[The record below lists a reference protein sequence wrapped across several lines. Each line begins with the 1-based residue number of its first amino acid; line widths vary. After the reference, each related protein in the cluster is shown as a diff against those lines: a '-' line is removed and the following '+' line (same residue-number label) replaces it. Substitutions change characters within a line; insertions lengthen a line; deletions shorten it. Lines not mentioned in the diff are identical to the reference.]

1 MDKASFKSPD
11 GDSHI
16 VYNSNIWRNFRNS
29 AGLTSSR
36 KGTVSEAISTL
47 YPVYIPV
54 PSQVGSNTLARYY
67 EQNKKN
73 IFKSDK
79 TYFSAIDKVQREAAM
94 MKYLRLRTEMRN
106 PPLDFNG
113 NILPPRNFKKYPPY
127 SKPNILS
134 SAIKS
139 DDGINYPHLNN
150 TVQDLNITGPNRKQF
165 LPTKLI
171 FRENHPDFDKVK
183 MEQQIKGLY
192 RTGTNNS
199 IKSKNANIKSATTN
213 AV

>member
-1 MDKASFKSPD
+1 
-11 GDSHI
+11 
-16 VYNSNIWRNFRNS
+16 
-29 AGLTSSR
+29 
-36 KGTVSEAISTL
+36 VSEAISTL
-47 YPVYIPV
+47 YPVLIPV

-79 TYFSAIDKVQREAAM
+79 TYYSAMDKVEREAAM

-113 NILPPRNFKKYPPY
+113 NILPPRNFKQYPPY
-127 SKPNILS
+127 SKANTLG
-134 SAIKS
+134 SAMKS
-139 DDGINYPHLNN
+139 EDGINYPHLNKTN
-150 TVQDLNITGPNRKQF
+150 LDLNISGPNRKQF

-171 FRENHPDFDKVK
+171 FRENHPDFDKVVL
-183 MEQQIKGLY
+183 EQQIKGLY
-192 RTGTNNS
+192 RSNTNNS
-199 IKSKNANIKSATTN
+199 IKTKNTKTKSATTN